1 MDRYSQRKR
10 IDITSDVNFEGHGS
24 NQIRYRRAKT
34 CHDSLDSKNVAIVH
48 LGVRQ
53 SDHKEGGV
61 VRVRSVN
68 GSNDL
73 DSFDNTQQLQQ
84 TDMLAFKKGKR
95 KRKVW
100 RYVGL
105 CLMC

>member
-1 MDRYSQRKR
+1 M
-10 IDITSDVNFEGHGS
+10 TSDVNFEGHGS

-61 VRVRSVN
+61 VRLCSAD

-73 DSFDNTQQLQQ
+73 DSFDDTQQSQQ
-84 TDMLAFKKGKR
+84 TDMFAFKNGKR
-95 KRKVW
+95 KKKVW
-100 RYVGL
+100 RCVGL
-105 CLMC
+105 WLFRNDYANNICRH